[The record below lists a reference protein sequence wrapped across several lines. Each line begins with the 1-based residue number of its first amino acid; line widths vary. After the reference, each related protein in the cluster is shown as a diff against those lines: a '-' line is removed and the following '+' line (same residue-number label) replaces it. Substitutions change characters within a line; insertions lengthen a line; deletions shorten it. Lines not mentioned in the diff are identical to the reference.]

1 MADGTFPTL
10 MVTQKGR
17 DVLLGKSAVARKE
30 ALQAAA
36 VTEND
41 ELFELLRRLRKE
53 IATEQGVPPFVVF
66 SDQTLKEMSAKLPK
80 TDQDLLSVKGVGEQ
94 KKIEIRSSFFRRNP
108 KLCKRNRV
116 KKKFFLEI
124 CTLCF
129 SLAPEKSEA

>member
-1 MADGTFPTL
+1 MEKA
-10 MVTQKGR
+10 QSR
-17 DVLLGKSAVARKE
+17 EKE

-53 IATEQGVPPFVVF
+53 IAAEQGVPPFVVF

-94 KKIEIRSSFFRRNP
+94 KRLKYGAVLEEIRNYVR
-108 KLCKRNRV
+108 
-116 KKKFFLEI
+116 E
-124 CTLCF
+124 T
-129 SLAPEKSEA
+129 E